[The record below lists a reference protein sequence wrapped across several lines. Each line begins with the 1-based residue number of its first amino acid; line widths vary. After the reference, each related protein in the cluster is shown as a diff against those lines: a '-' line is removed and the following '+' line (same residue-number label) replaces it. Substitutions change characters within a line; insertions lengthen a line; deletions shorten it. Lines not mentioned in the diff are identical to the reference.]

1 MIKKFIQNLKNVY
14 FNVLLNFIVHYG
26 ILIMQ
31 NNLIN
36 CVLNFLNF
44 NSVEIS

>member
-14 FNVLLNFIVHYG
+14 FNVLSKFIVHYG

-36 CVLNFLNF
+36 CALNLLNF
-44 NSVEIS
+44 NNVEIS